1 MQYTEPDN
9 QQKVWYV
16 MRSLYRTE
24 LRTQALLQK
33 AGIRSFIPVKETIV
47 TSGGRRKRA
56 KVPSVSNLIFV
67 HSTQKELSP
76 FTGADSRFQ
85 YTFRR
90 GGLSNEPLI
99 VPERQMED
107 FIRVCETAGRPLYF
121 SPGEVNLAKGT
132 RIRIIGGPLNGC
144 EGILLKVSGARAKR
158 LVVSIQDT
166 LSVAA
171 EVSPDLIE
179 VI

>member
-24 LRTQALLQK
+24 FRTQALLQK

-99 VPERQMED
+99 VPERQMG
-107 FIRVCETAGRPLYF
+107 RTSYGYAKMPAGRCTSPPEKSILQKGRASESSEDRSTDAKASF
-121 SPGEVNLAKGT
+121 SKSREHVP
-132 RIRIIGGPLNGC
+132 R
-144 EGILLKVSGARAKR
+144 
-158 LVVSIQDT
+158 D
-166 LSVAA
+166 LS
-171 EVSPDLIE
+171 
-179 VI
+179 

>member
-67 HSTQKELSP
+67 HSTQKELRP
-76 FTGADSRFQ
+76 FTSSDSRFQ
-85 YTFRR
+85 YTFKK
-90 GGLSNEPLI
+90 GGIQNEPII
-99 VPERQMED
+99 VPDNQMDD
-107 FIRVCETAGRPLYF
+107 FIRICENTSRPLYF
-121 SPGEVNLAKGT
+121 SPDEINLAKGT